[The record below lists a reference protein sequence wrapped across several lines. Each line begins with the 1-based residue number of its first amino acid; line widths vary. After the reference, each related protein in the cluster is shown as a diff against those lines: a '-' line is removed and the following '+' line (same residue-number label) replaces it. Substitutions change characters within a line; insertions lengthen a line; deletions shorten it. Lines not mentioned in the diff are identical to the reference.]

1 MSKQKQKPV
10 RTGYV
15 SLLLSAV
22 ALMFLE
28 IPTAVAQADDDT
40 DDDTKFSLS
49 VGVFLTDRNS
59 ETRVDGTAGMDDGT
73 VVDLEGDLGLDS
85 SDSVFRIDG
94 YYRFN
99 QKHRLDFTV
108 FDLSRTASKVIEEDI
123 DWNDTVFPI
132 DTTVN
137 SDFDLTIYKLD
148 YTWSFMRRDKGFLGL
163 TAGLYIADFGTRLEA
178 EPSGALESASL
189 TAPLPVFG
197 LRGQYDFTEK
207 LTFRASAEIFALEYD
222 DYSGSLYDIYAGLD
236 YQFFKHVAIGI
247 GINAVELNVEV
258 TKDNFDGDIDW
269 RYDGGLIFFKFDF

>member
-1 MSKQKQKPV
+1 MSTQKQKPV
-10 RTGYV
+10 RTGCV

-28 IPTAVAQADDDT
+28 IPTAMAQA

-49 VGVFLTDRNS
+49 LGVFFTDRNNT
-59 ETRVDGTAGMDDGT
+59 TRVDGTGMDGT
-73 VVDLEGDLGLDS
+73 PVDLEEDLGLDR

-99 QKHRLDFTV
+99 TKHRLDFSV
-108 FDLSRTASKVIEEDI
+108 FDLSRTASKDIEEEI
-123 DWNDTVFPI
+123 DWNDTIFPI

-137 SDFDLTIYKLD
+137 SDFDLTIYKIA

-178 EPSGALESASL
+178 EEIGALESASL
-189 TAPLPVFG
+189 TAPLPVIG

-207 LTFRASAEIFALEYD
+207 LSFRASAEIFALEYEE
-222 DYSGSLYDIYAGLD
+222 YSGSLYDIYAGLD

-247 GINAVELNVEV
+247 GFNAVELNVGV
-258 TKDNFDGDIDW
+258 TKDKFNGDIDW
-269 RYDGGLIFFKFDF
+269 RYDGGLLFFKFDF

>member
-1 MSKQKQKPV
+1 MSTQKQKPV
-10 RTGYV
+10 RTGCV

-28 IPTAVAQADDDT
+28 IPTAMAQA

-49 VGVFLTDRNS
+49 LGVFFTDRNNT
-59 ETRVDGTAGMDDGT
+59 TRVDGTGMDGT
-73 VVDLEGDLGLDS
+73 PVDLEEDLGLDR

-99 QKHRLDFTV
+99 TKHRLDFSV
-108 FDLSRTASKVIEEDI
+108 FDLSRTASKDIEEEI
-123 DWNDTVFPI
+123 DWNDTIFPI

-137 SDFDLTIYKLD
+137 SDFDLTIYKLA

-178 EPSGALESASL
+178 EEIGALESASL
-189 TAPLPVFG
+189 TAPLPVIG

-207 LTFRASAEIFALEYD
+207 LSFRASAEIFALEYEE
-222 DYSGSLYDIYAGLD
+222 YSGSLYDIYAGLD

-247 GINAVELNVEV
+247 GFNAVELNVGV
-258 TKDNFDGDIDW
+258 TKDKFNGDIDW
-269 RYDGGLIFFKFDF
+269 RYDGGLLFFKFDF